1 MVTMGHML
9 ADKGMCFFPY
19 FGCLGGGEEW
29 GEGIIRECVM
39 HMYDQQGPT
48 VQHRELSSMLCGS
61 LEGRRVW
68 RKTDTCVCM
77 AESLCHA
84 PETITTLLIGHCC
97 LVAKSCSTL
106 CDPRDCSLPG
116 SSVQGILQARTL
128 EWVAMPSSRGSSQP
142 RDQTHVS
149 YVSYTGR
156 QILYHEHHLGSL
168 EFFF

>member
-68 RKTDTCVCM
+68 ERMHPCICTP
-77 AESLCHA
+77 ESLCC
-84 PETITTLLIGHCC
+84 PLETITTLLIGYTPTQNNRFIKKQSKITFNH
-97 LVAKSCSTL
+97 LVN
-106 CDPRDCSLPG
+106 
-116 SSVQGILQARTL
+116 
-128 EWVAMPSSRGSSQP
+128 
-142 RDQTHVS
+142 
-149 YVSYTGR
+149 
-156 QILYHEHHLGSL
+156 HL
-168 EFFF
+168 